1 MQTAQ
6 SIIFNKLLITVV
18 EKKASD
24 LHLTV
29 GVPPAL
35 RMEGE
40 LIILEDQ
47 EILTPGFIKGVV
59 DSFLTVEQKEELE
72 KNRQL
77 VISYSFDQKLL
88 RFKISI
94 YYQKGFLGVVF
105 RYISPIIKNFSDLGI
120 PIKSIEKFLSFKKG
134 LIVISGPFDS
144 GKTTTLLSIIETI
157 NKTKKKNIFT
167 LEKPIE
173 YIFINDQ
180 SIIEQREIK
189 KDVNSFSEGLD
200 LISDEDVDIVFVSQI
215 TSKEVFEKIFKLI
228 EGGRL
233 VFVILEAEQV
243 YQTIEKIIN
252 FFPSFEKE
260 KIQEMLAN
268 NLAGIIN
275 QKLIPSLNKKR
286 ILAYEILINN
296 LSVQNLIKEEK
307 LKQLN
312 SILQIS
318 QAEGMISMDRCLSQL
333 VRNTEISL
341 EEALQYA
348 SDMENLKTMAE
359 RIL

>member
-6 SIIFNKLLITVV
+6 TIIFNKLLITVV
-18 EKKASD
+18 ERRGSD

-29 GVPPAL
+29 GTPPAL
-35 RMEGE
+35 RIEGE
-40 LIILEDQ
+40 LTILEDQ
-47 EILTPGFIKGVV
+47 EILTPDFIKGVIA
-59 DSFLTVEQKEELE
+59 SFLTPKQKERLE
-72 KNRQL
+72 QDKQL
-77 VISYSFDQKLL
+77 VIAHSFDQKL

-94 YYQKGFLGVVF
+94 YYQKGFLGAVF
-105 RYISPIIKNFSDLGI
+105 RYISPNIKNFSDLGL
-120 PIKSIEKFLSFKKG
+120 PIKSIEKFLTLRKG
-134 LIVISGPFDS
+134 LVVISGPFDS
-144 GKTTTLLSIIETI
+144 GKTTSLISMFETI

-167 LEKPIE
+167 LEEPIE
-173 YIFINDQ
+173 YIFINNQ
-180 SIIEQREIK
+180 SIIEQREVK
-189 KDVNSFSEGLD
+189 TDVNSFIEGLE
-200 LISDEDVDIVFVSQI
+200 LISDKDVDIVFVSQI
-215 TSKEVFEKIFKLI
+215 INKEVFSKIFKLI

-233 VFVILEAEQV
+233 IFIILEAEQV

-252 FFPSFEKE
+252 FFPSSEKE

-296 LSVQNLIKEEK
+296 LSIKNLIKEGK
-307 LKQLN
+307 IKQIN

-318 QAEGMISMDRCLSQL
+318 QAEGMISMDRCLAQL
-333 VRNTEISL
+333 VRNAKISL
-341 EEALQYA
+341 EEALCHA
-348 SDMENLKTMAE
+348 IDMENLKNMAE